1 MKKHTIGC
9 KSHSAVP
16 SSTKPISTFFTVN
29 VHNKSRTTRL
39 AKHKLK
45 KAIAE
50 CCILDSHPFALA
62 DGLGFQKVI
71 HEAMSIGRSLG
82 KSIPIETIIPNR
94 PTVSREIDT
103 MYTLRKNQFTK
114 IIKSINRYSITVDF
128 WTESHTG
135 VSFGGV
141 SLHCY
146 FKTHGLKSM
155 VLACREYD
163 LPNSKSPNIRTFIEG
178 ILSDFDLT
186 INENVYIVTDNEPKM
201 KAAFREGV
209 KRIGCSAHYVNKVI
223 EHSLTNCNI
232 GCDLIQQTF
241 NQVKT
246 IVSHIRQTHI
256 QARLSLSINLFS
268 KTRWNSA
275 FQMIQDFLDMY
286 SEINELL
293 TSSDQ
298 KLRLISMDLDLLKEF
313 TKYFVLFG
321 NICPQLKD
329 EFYNVLRDEIDGRQ
343 SLESKTHK
351 PSAKL
356 TTSSVTPKR
365 KRTNLLSD
373 CFDPD
378 PSVEDIDDILDFW
391 DKQQHIYPVL
401 SSIAFDIL
409 VIPATN
415 TSVERLFST
424 SAASITN
431 KRTRLNAAKIDKSMF
446 LKSNLTFLTTF
457 HHVNTTD
464 KSSTEKLVNK
474 ELYEIVDDSSSDDED
489 NETASSKNNNEDDI
503 F

>member
-1 MKKHTIGC
+1 MKKHTIEC

-16 SSTKPISTFFTVN
+16 SSTQPISTFFTVN

-94 PTVSREIDT
+94 TTVSFLTFEALNFDVFF
-103 MYTLRKNQFTK
+103 N
-114 IIKSINRYSITVDF
+114 INRYSITVDF

-146 FKTHGLKSM
+146 FKTYGLKSM

-163 LPNSKSPNIRTFIEG
+163 LPNSKSPNIRAFTEG

-321 NICPQLKD
+321 KYY
-329 EFYNVLRDEIDGRQ
+329 FYSYSVL
-343 SLESKTHK
+343 
-351 PSAKL
+351 
-356 TTSSVTPKR
+356 
-365 KRTNLLSD
+365 
-373 CFDPD
+373 
-378 PSVEDIDDILDFW
+378 
-391 DKQQHIYPVL
+391 
-401 SSIAFDIL
+401 
-409 VIPATN
+409 
-415 TSVERLFST
+415 
-424 SAASITN
+424 
-431 KRTRLNAAKIDKSMF
+431 
-446 LKSNLTFLTTF
+446 
-457 HHVNTTD
+457 
-464 KSSTEKLVNK
+464 
-474 ELYEIVDDSSSDDED
+474 
-489 NETASSKNNNEDDI
+489 
-503 F
+503 